1 MATITTPDA
10 LTFFNVTTVDFENIA
25 SHDGE
30 DFGFQVGQPYANIG
44 LSLLSAVVSSR
55 ANLNSSSGGV
65 GVQSAAI
72 YDAGYRNSI
81 SCHFSVPQKA
91 VGFFYRDVRATSFHV
106 LAYSADSS
114 LLEEGAFQVG
124 AGYAGFIRKRADID
138 WIQIM
143 APHDTIADAIESR
156 AFIDDLSFAT
166 TGRWRIPFIIRPLTW
181 IWTILIGYIL
191 LTPIGPICIVCDSP
205 IGSFWSRFLGVSML
219 VLGGIGL
226 WGELTGRRA
235 RQAR

>member
-10 LTFFNVTTVDFENIA
+10 LTGYTVTTVNFENIA

-30 DFGFQVGQPYANIG
+30 SFGFQAGQPYANIG
-44 LSLLSAVVSSR
+44 LSFWAAIVSST

-65 GVQSAAI
+65 GLSSAAV
-72 YDAGYRNSI
+72 YDAGYQNSM
-81 SCHFSVPQKA
+81 HWRFSVPQKA
-91 VGFFYRDVRATSFHV
+91 IGFFYRDVLATSV
-106 LAYSADSS
+106 KLSAFSANNS
-114 LLEEGAFQVG
+114 IIEEGVFQG
-124 AGYAGFIRKRADID
+124 GEGYAGFIRDIADIQS
-138 WIQIM
+138 IQITS
-143 APHDTIADAIESR
+143 PHHTVLEAYESR
-156 AFIDDLSFAT
+156 TFIDDLSFVT
-166 TGRWRIPFIIRPLTW
+166 TWWWRNRLMVLRLTW

-205 IGSFWSRFLGVSML
+205 IGSFWSRFLGISML

-235 RQAR
+235 R